1 MNWHVYWQS
10 ILDWLQLSGLKLV
23 FLIIGTFIALMVAR
37 IVANRLVSFYKKRH
51 TDLELHKRADT
62 LGSMFRYVLST
73 GVLIVSI
80 MLILQLF
87 GIELGPLLAAAGVA
101 GIAIGFGA
109 QHLVQD
115 IFNGFFIMLD
125 DEIREGDVVSAG
137 GASGMVEQINLRQTV
152 LRGLDGNVYF
162 IPNGK
167 IDVVTNMTK
176 NYSYCLLKIG
186 VAYREDVDEVF
197 EVIEKVYEDLKD
209 TSPFDEMILEP
220 IEILG
225 LDEFGDS
232 AMIIQA
238 RIKVKPIKQWKVKR
252 EYNRLLKRAFDE
264 RNIEIPF
271 PHLTVYA
278 GQDKDGSAPP
288 LNIRNKQTE

>member
-1 MNWHVYWQS
+1 MDWHIYWQS

-23 FLIIGTFIALMVAR
+23 FLILGTFVALMVAR
-37 IVANRLVSFYKKRH
+37 IVANRLVAFYKKRH

-73 GVLIVSI
+73 GVLVVSL

-125 DEIREGDVVSAG
+125 DEIREGDVVSAA
-137 GASGMVEQINLRQTV
+137 GASGIVEQISLRQTV

-176 NYSYCLLKIG
+176 NFSFCLLKIG
-186 VAYREDVDEVF
+186 VAYRENVDEVF
-197 EVIEKVYEDLKD
+197 EVLEKVYEEISKVEPYSDW
-209 TSPFDEMILEP
+209 ILAP

-232 AMIIQA
+232 ALIIQA
-238 RIKVKPIKQWKVKR
+238 RIKVKPIRQWSLKR
-252 EYNRLLKRAFDE
+252 EFNLRLKRAFDE

-271 PHLTVYA
+271 PHLTIYP
-278 GQDKDGSAPP
+278 GQDKDGTAPP
-288 LNIRNKQTE
+288 LNIQSRQSE

>member
-1 MNWHVYWQS
+1 
-10 ILDWLQLSGLKLV
+10 
-23 FLIIGTFIALMVAR
+23 
-37 IVANRLVSFYKKRH
+37 
-51 TDLELHKRADT
+51 
-62 LGSMFRYVLST
+62 
-73 GVLIVSI
+73 
-80 MLILQLF
+80 
-87 GIELGPLLAAAGVA
+87 
-101 GIAIGFGA
+101 
-109 QHLVQD
+109 
-115 IFNGFFIMLD
+115 
-125 DEIREGDVVSAG
+125 
-137 GASGMVEQINLRQTV
+137 MVEQINLRQTV

-288 LNIRNKQTE
+288 LNIRNKKTE